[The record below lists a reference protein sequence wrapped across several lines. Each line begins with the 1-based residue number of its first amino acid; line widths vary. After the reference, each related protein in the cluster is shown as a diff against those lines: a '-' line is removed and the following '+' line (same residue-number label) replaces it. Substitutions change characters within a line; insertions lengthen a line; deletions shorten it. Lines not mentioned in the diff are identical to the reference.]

1 MKTIKALTQAYFVA
15 VLTIS
20 AVSLAVPFT
29 GVYEQNFDGMGQSG
43 TTAPTDW
50 LVYSM
55 SGSHDTFTAS
65 NPPAAT
71 NPFGTLTQQNTLTAV
86 TNPTNQRGSG
96 GYNLGVSSSPTDR
109 ALGTSPSN
117 IAGTI
122 LQLTLTNNSGMAH
135 NSIVISYDIRRF
147 IVTTN
152 NNTSYDNTPY
162 KGIEELPG
170 YRVYYSLDNGSNW
183 YNIAQ
188 LNPMDLV
195 NGGSS
200 GIWVPNSVGVTTV
213 APTLVSLNS
222 SWNIGANLMLR
233 WFDDNAQSP
242 SPDQIIGLDNVRIVP
257 EPATLA
263 ILGAGLLLS
272 RAVRSGRSR

>member
-1 MKTIKALTQAYFVA
+1 MKTIKALIPVYLVT
-15 VLTIS
+15 VLGIS
-20 AVSLAVPFT
+20 AASLAVPFT
-29 GVYEQNFDGMGQSG
+29 GVYEQDFNGMGQTG

-65 NPPAAT
+65 NPPAAV
-71 NPFGTLTQQNTLTAV
+71 NPFSGLTLRPTLTAV

-109 ALGTSPSN
+109 ALGTSPTN

-122 LQLTLTNNSGMAH
+122 LQLTLTNNSGLAH
-135 NSIVISYDIRRF
+135 NSILISYDIRRF
-147 IVTTN
+147 TVTTN

-170 YRVYYSLDNGSNW
+170 YRVYYSLNNGTTW

-195 NGGSS
+195 NGGPS
-200 GIWVPNSVGVTTV
+200 GISVPNSVGVTTV
-213 APTLVSLNS
+213 APTLVTLNGT
-222 SWNIGANLMLR
+222 WNVGANLMLR

-263 ILGAGLLLS
+263 ILGVGLLIS
-272 RAVRSGRSR
+272 RAVRSGRGR